1 MKPATR
7 RFRFLPLG
15 LLAWAGGWA
24 AWAAQP
30 AAAPSGPVVELPK
43 FEVTDSRLLP
53 PPESWRYAEI
63 PGFEILSNMSAGA
76 TKRFVSDFHLLQQAV
91 AAIMP
96 GLAGGAVP
104 VPTALILCSRGNSF
118 DQFVPE
124 NQSETRF
131 GSNSLFFSNSER
143 TAIVVDFAIAELQL
157 EGDRTVESDPYRAFY
172 REYFRHLIR
181 RQSATPPPVW
191 FEEGLVQI
199 FSAIDFNRKW
209 ITFAQ
214 IGDGFGG
221 EKTGDFNRLLAQHAL
236 IPMQELLE
244 SEQPRERSA
253 YWSAQCYA
261 FVHLCLYGENKKY
274 QKPFLTFL
282 QRAGREPI
290 TEELFKACFKMS
302 YKDMGLTLRGYIG
315 FTNYQAMQYTAKK
328 GEELPAPPPVNLV
341 DAPDAVVGRLKGEVL
356 RLAGH
361 GTAARNALIA
371 PYVRGERDPR
381 LLAALGLDEK
391 LAGNDERARKF
402 LEAAAAG
409 KAVRARAWLELARLR
424 FADAKAKPAAPGG
437 KLTPAQLAPVIEA
450 LKTAQMQ
457 PPELAGVYALAAE
470 MWMASAAN
478 PTRDQFA
485 AVVRGVNLFPRD
497 FNLLLQATLLAA
509 GRGFPAEAR
518 ALAAHGVKIA
528 TEPAVQDRFRMLQ
541 AAVER
546 DHPETLKPE
555 PAKPAPAPAAK

>member
-1 MKPATR
+1 MKSACR
-7 RFRFLPLG
+7 RLRCLG
-15 LLAWAGGWA
+15 LCLLGSAGSWA

-30 AAAPSGPVVELPK
+30 ASVPSGPVIELPK

-53 PPESWRYAEI
+53 PPEAWRYAEI
-63 PGFEILSNMSAGA
+63 PGFEILSNLSAGA
-76 TKRFVSDFHLLQQAV
+76 TKRFVGDFHLLQQAV
-91 AAIMP
+91 SAIMP
-96 GLAGGAVP
+96 GLTGDAVP
-104 VPTALILCSRGNSF
+104 VPTALILCGRGNTF
-118 DQFVPE
+118 DQFVPAE
-124 NQSETRF
+124 RSETRY
-131 GSNSLFFSNSER
+131 GSNSLFFHNPER

-181 RQSATPPPVW
+181 RQSTVPPPVW

-244 SEQPRERSA
+244 AEVPRERSA

-261 FVHLCLYGENKKY
+261 FVHMCLYGENKKY

-282 QRAGREPI
+282 QRAGREPV

-302 YKDMGLTLRGYIG
+302 YKDMALTLRGYIG

-424 FADAKAKPAAPGG
+424 LAEAKAKPAAPGG

-450 LKTAQMQ
+450 LKTAQTQ
-457 PPELAGVYALAAE
+457 PPELAGVYAVAAE
-470 MWMASAAN
+470 MWMLAAAG
-478 PTRDQFA
+478 PTREQFI

-509 GRGFPAEAR
+509 GRGFPTEAR
-518 ALAAHGVKIA
+518 ALAAHGVKFA

-546 DHPETLKPE
+546 DHPE

>member
-1 MKPATR
+1 MKRAAR
-7 RFRFLPLG
+7 RMRFLPLC
-15 LLAWAGGWA
+15 LLVWAGGWMV
-24 AWAAQP
+24 WAAQP

-76 TKRFVSDFHLLQQAV
+76 TKRFVADFHLLQQAV

-96 GLAGGAVP
+96 GLAGGTVP

-118 DQFVPE
+118 DQFVPDD
-124 NQSETRF
+124 QSATRF
-131 GSNSLFFSNSER
+131 GSNSLFFHNAER

-221 EKTGDFNRLLAQHAL
+221 EKTGDFNRLLAEHAL

-450 LKTAQMQ
+450 LKTAQTQ
-457 PPELAGVYALAAE
+457 PPALAGVYALAAAL
-470 MWMASAAN
+470 WMASAAA

-497 FNLLLQATLLAA
+497 FNLLLQTTLLAV

-518 ALAAHGVKIA
+518 ALAVHGVKIA

-555 PAKPAPAPAAK
+555 PSKPAPAPAAK